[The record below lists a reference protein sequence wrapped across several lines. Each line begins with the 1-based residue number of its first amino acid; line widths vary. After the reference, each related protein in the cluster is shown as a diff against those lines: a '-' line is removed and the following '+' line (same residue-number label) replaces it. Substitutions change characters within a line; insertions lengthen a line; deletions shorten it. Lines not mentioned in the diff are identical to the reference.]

1 MGTEGGEG
9 AEMGL
14 GGGEVGGC
22 GGGCGGGGG
31 RRGRYRTRRGGWVTV
46 PVMDRVVVLLLQ
58 RYPSRRH
65 PPVPTT
71 TTSFSTRPIPNRIH
85 YHLCHLDGNVQLLT
99 HDVQLLVHIEQEPV
113 QRDTGFEW
121 FHWSW

>member
-1 MGTEGGEG
+1 MVVGTKGGEG

-22 GGGCGGGGG
+22 CCGGGGCGGRRGGYHT
-31 RRGRYRTRRGGWVTV
+31 RRGRWVTV
-46 PVMDRVVVLLLQ
+46 SVMDRVILLQ
-58 RYPSRRH
+58 RYPPRRH
-65 PPVPTT
+65 PSVSTT
-71 TTSFSTRPIPNRIH
+71 NTTFSTRPIFNRIH
-85 YHLCHLDGNVQLLT
+85 HHLCHLDGNVQLLT